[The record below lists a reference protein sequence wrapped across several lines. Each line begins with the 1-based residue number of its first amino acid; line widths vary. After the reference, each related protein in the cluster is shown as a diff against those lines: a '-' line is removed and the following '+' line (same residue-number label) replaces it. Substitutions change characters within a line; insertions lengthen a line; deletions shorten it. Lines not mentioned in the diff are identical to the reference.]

1 MRLLVKILP
10 LSQPP
15 LNSLYKHIP
24 VKPPAPVLLAIPVRP
39 DQTFGDLWEKIETR
53 YKKNYLPQSQ
63 HGNVVFKKFQDNYNG
78 DLDLSDTVGEIFGD
92 EPDTSKHLI
101 HVIQAPLD
109 RDISV
114 PVTSNL
120 RPPTAGHK
128 RRTSD
133 VDHSNARERKRHES
147 QYRATRSDVHPDQP
161 VRSRESSVPQT
172 NGNYA
177 ALGNGDRTE
186 HDDERGSA
194 ERSHRQFA
202 RSTVEADY
210 EHVQQEEEDLSTRD
224 SQLSRDH
231 DTLREDP
238 DSCRRSL
245 MLGSSQA
252 GPGAGDTPFLKPS
265 VPASR
270 LRKNTDSARKE
281 HVVQNKAN
289 TSPSL
294 PTDESAPDRTDPER
308 QASKP
313 ASLPPGSPQ
322 QQKRIDIYDVPDTDT
337 EERQRS
343 SKRQRSTLTPAN
355 VRSKNGRIQFVPSS
369 PHSGG
374 LQRAVDEARRESV
387 SYRRSTSLSHNFAT
401 EDMGVSLQDTTGTH
415 DSVKMSHGSND
426 SRAVESNQTESEEAQ
441 PKPPSPIQDRR
452 LSPIT
457 SAKAIINLKERRISR
472 GENPDLSEDPDS
484 QSDLQVAPKTRTK
497 VYSRTI
503 RTGRTQATPRAAKLS
518 EARVYSDSSDGERDP
533 PMSAARISSHVH
545 ESESA
550 EPPLG
555 AAQKSKVKL
564 TKAEIWKEA
573 DEILVAAL
581 ASGGTNTNVASR
593 CAHLIKKHPDT
604 LRKRVALLRV
614 TRAAEVE
621 ARMLPQLNLELN
633 EPGPGSQ
640 RSKKPKVEK
649 DDEITPRAAKSGLPS
664 STGIVHEPSNAK
676 PNKKDRVAP
685 EDAESVLSETS
696 TENSLDAVQAQ
707 PDNEKRSRVS
717 GSVSTSSTSTNSSN
731 RSVSFGDNNTQ
742 PDDPAA
748 SSTPRTAAKTP
759 RRPGILKQA
768 GKQGSP
774 VVEVVHS
781 KSQKT
786 TLSPVRT
793 EATIVPTVVEE
804 PVVVSSAEESSS
816 AYSPDEQEAP
826 AEKLADAA
834 DSDGHDDSSKS
845 STATDLD
852 SESTSDEND
861 DPTPLVNARSSKT
874 SAVQPNNSTVPES
887 LGARA
892 SAAQIRQK
900 AAAAAE
906 ARAASQEDRHAMVS
920 TNKPPVSYSE
930 TQSTR
935 RTPASQQGPAVVAV
949 LPQSPSSSES
959 SSQSE
964 TDAASHQLSAE
975 ATAAELHA
983 LSSQFDYAPT
993 QEGHETGATTK
1004 PTLSNINNNT
1014 GSKNRTLSD
1023 NPGSSGSDVMS
1034 QSLLGTPE
1042 SIESSPPILEPQQS
1056 LTSRPKSSHERPADA
1071 KPNLKPHSSQPLP
1084 QSPKTADSAA
1094 ENSTSV
1100 SEDTSDSSSVE
1111 EESISAARQPQS
1123 STNSVN
1129 TLHKARAAARARAI
1143 EESGLDSPET
1153 LRKRH
1158 SLATGDLSAEKPPVA
1173 MRSTTTMATP
1183 VTQMPAK
1190 SDQSRSSAGK
1200 LPKLSL
1206 FGSSQRTSAKPVA
1219 SEPQTAVAGPVPV
1232 NGIHALGS
1240 QVASQRSAKQTTIS
1254 RLLELDPRSGM
1265 GSTVASGSVSKT
1277 TSVAEK
1283 NANGKL
1289 DEDSDEDSS
1298 EEESSDDEESEES
1311 EEEAKGK
1318 SASQRSSKMQ
1328 SLFAGILGR

>member
-1 MRLLVKILP
+1 
-10 LSQPP
+10 
-15 LNSLYKHIP
+15 
-24 VKPPAPVLLAIPVRP
+24 
-39 DQTFGDLWEKIETR
+39 
-53 YKKNYLPQSQ
+53 
-63 HGNVVFKKFQDNYNG
+63 
-78 DLDLSDTVGEIFGD
+78 
-92 EPDTSKHLI
+92 
-101 HVIQAPLD
+101 
-109 RDISV
+109 
-114 PVTSNL
+114 
-120 RPPTAGHK
+120 
-128 RRTSD
+128 
-133 VDHSNARERKRHES
+133 
-147 QYRATRSDVHPDQP
+147 
-161 VRSRESSVPQT
+161 
-172 NGNYA
+172 
-177 ALGNGDRTE
+177 
-186 HDDERGSA
+186 
-194 ERSHRQFA
+194 
-202 RSTVEADY
+202 
-210 EHVQQEEEDLSTRD
+210 
-224 SQLSRDH
+224 
-231 DTLREDP
+231 
-238 DSCRRSL
+238 
-245 MLGSSQA
+245 
-252 GPGAGDTPFLKPS
+252 
-265 VPASR
+265 
-270 LRKNTDSARKE
+270 
-281 HVVQNKAN
+281 
-289 TSPSL
+289 
-294 PTDESAPDRTDPER
+294 
-308 QASKP
+308 
-313 ASLPPGSPQ
+313 
-322 QQKRIDIYDVPDTDT
+322 
-337 EERQRS
+337 
-343 SKRQRSTLTPAN
+343 
-355 VRSKNGRIQFVPSS
+355 
-369 PHSGG
+369 
-374 LQRAVDEARRESV
+374 
-387 SYRRSTSLSHNFAT
+387 
-401 EDMGVSLQDTTGTH
+401 
-415 DSVKMSHGSND
+415 
-426 SRAVESNQTESEEAQ
+426 
-441 PKPPSPIQDRR
+441 
-452 LSPIT
+452 
-457 SAKAIINLKERRISR
+457 
-472 GENPDLSEDPDS
+472 
-484 QSDLQVAPKTRTK
+484 
-497 VYSRTI
+497 
-503 RTGRTQATPRAAKLS
+503 
-518 EARVYSDSSDGERDP
+518 
-533 PMSAARISSHVH
+533 
-545 ESESA
+545 
-550 EPPLG
+550 
-555 AAQKSKVKL
+555 
-564 TKAEIWKEA
+564 
-573 DEILVAAL
+573 
-581 ASGGTNTNVASR
+581 
-593 CAHLIKKHPDT
+593 
-604 LRKRVALLRV
+604 
-614 TRAAEVE
+614 
-621 ARMLPQLNLELN
+621 MLPQLNLELN
-633 EPGPGSQ
+633 EPGPASQ

-649 DDEITPRAAKSGLPS
+649 DDEITPRAVKSGLPP
-664 STGIVHEPSNAK
+664 STGIVKEPSNSK
-676 PNKKDRVAP
+676 SNKKDRVAHA
-685 EDAESVLSETS
+685 DAGSAPSETS

-717 GSVSTSSTSTNSSN
+717 GSVSNTVAPKLPFTTPSSASSTSTNSSS
-731 RSVSFGDNNTQ
+731 RSVSFGDNNAQ
-742 PDDPAA
+742 LDDPAA
-748 SSTPRTAAKTP
+748 SSTPRTAVKTP

-786 TLSPVRT
+786 TLSPLRT
-793 EATIVPTVVEE
+793 EATIVPTVMKGS
-804 PVVVSSAEESSS
+804 VVISSAEESSS
-816 AYSPDEQEAP
+816 AYSSDEQEAP

-834 DSDGHDDSSKS
+834 DSDGHNDLSRS
-845 STATDLD
+845 STDTDLD

-861 DPTPLVNARSSKT
+861 DPTPLANALSSRT
-874 SAVQPNNSTVPES
+874 TAAQPNKLTVPEA
-887 LGARA
+887 LEARA
-892 SAAQIRQK
+892 RARATQIRHT
-900 AAAAAE
+900 AAAGAE
-906 ARAASQEDRHAMVS
+906 ARAASQEDSHATASTKKLLVS
-920 TNKPPVSYSE
+920 HSE

-935 RTPASQQGPAVVAV
+935 RTPASQQDPTVIAV

-964 TDAASHQLSAE
+964 IDAASHQLSAE

-1004 PTLSNINNNT
+1004 PTLSNTNNTT

-1183 VTQMPAK
+1183 ITQMPAK

-1277 TSVAEK
+1277 TSVAGK

-1311 EEEAKGK
+1311 EEEAKGRRELGDEAGELDSTPDVQK
-1318 SASQRSSKMQ
+1318 GVGQIETDTHFYQSAAHAAAPSERVCHSVPTTLPQSSPQSQSDASSPPSGKPN
-1328 SLFAGILGR
+1328 IIPP